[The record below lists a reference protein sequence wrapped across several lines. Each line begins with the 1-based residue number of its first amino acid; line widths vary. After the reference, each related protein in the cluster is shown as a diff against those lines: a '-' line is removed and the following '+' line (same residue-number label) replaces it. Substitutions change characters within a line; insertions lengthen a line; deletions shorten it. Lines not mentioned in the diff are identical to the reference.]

1 MVRGKQGGNMF
12 EFVPGGLVGIFVFD
26 CAVLAPFCRYAGLK
40 AVSCFKWVAVCLVGQ
55 LLMSAT

>member
-1 MVRGKQGGNMF
+1 MF
-12 EFVPGGLVGIFVFD
+12 ESVPGGLVGIFVFD

-55 LLMSAT
+55 LLMSAV